1 MRSDPGDDDTVRLAP
16 RVRQAARNG
25 PRRVWL
31 AATAGA
37 VVLALFAAW
46 RFWPHPVPHPVP
58 LPRPAVAVAH
68 PPPLAPAP
76 APTAA
81 QPPAPSE
88 FHVQTATE
96 QQIRDDVSSALTI
109 FRFAADPR
117 IVVLDFA
124 SLQEQGLMLDRVAAL
139 MEKATTPRERVL
151 TDAALDQAIESDGD
165 TIATYYYG
173 HDYSAAEL
181 VRFFK
186 LADAEHVALYPEE
199 ETLRRLLI
207 QLGWFLP
214 GAEGALISLP
224 RTGADPRV
232 TYAARGTILHHEL
245 SHGAYFSDPTYA
257 AYVHQFWEHALTH
270 DEREAVRQFLAS
282 EEYDP
287 NLADLMQN
295 EMQAYLMFT
304 RDPAFFAPADIAMT
318 PARLAALQEEFQQ
331 NLPLPWL
338 REMMNAAVPVS
349 AAR

>member
-1 MRSDPGDDDTVRLAP
+1 MRSDPGDDDTL
-16 RVRQAARNG
+16 RVVPQIRQAAPNG
-25 PRRVWL
+25 PGRMWL
-31 AATAGA
+31 AAGA
-37 VVLALFAAW
+37 AALVLATVAAW
-46 RFWPHPVPHPVP
+46 LFWPHSVPHPVSP
-58 LPRPAVAVAH
+58 PRPTGAVAH
-68 PPPLAPAP
+68 APLSAPAT

-81 QPPAPSE
+81 QPPVPSK
-88 FHVQTATE
+88 FHIRTATE
-96 QQIRDDVSSALTI
+96 QQIRDHISSGLTV
-109 FRFAADPR
+109 FRFAPDPR

-124 SLQEQGLMLDRVAAL
+124 SLEEQGLMLDRVAAL
-139 MEKATTPRERVL
+139 MEKAATPRARVL
-151 TDAALDQAIESDGD
+151 TDAALDQAIEAGGD

-181 VRFFK
+181 VRFFN
-186 LADAEHVALYPEE
+186 LADSEHVALYPEE

-207 QLGWFLP
+207 RLGWFLP
-214 GAEGALISLP
+214 DAEGALISIP

-232 TYAARGTILHHEL
+232 TYAAREAILHHEL

-257 AYVHQFWEHALTH
+257 AYVHQFWEHALSP

-287 NLADLMQN
+287 NIADLMQN

-304 RDPAFFAPADIAMT
+304 RDPAFFVPADVGMT
-318 PARLAALQEEFQQ
+318 PARLAALQAEFQQ

-338 REMMNAAVPVS
+338 REMMNASVPVS